1 MTVAKSLLVWL
12 CFIPLA
18 IVNGGARDFLLTSVA
33 GQWALPLSGVTL
45 SLLILLTTWALLPRL
60 GKLSTKV
67 RLQIGG
73 LWLLLTLTFETV
85 TGLAQGHTPAELLT
99 AYDPATGNLWLLV
112 LLTTAIAPVVVR
124 RKAESSEKKR

>member
-45 SLLILLTTWALLPRL
+45 SLLILLTT
-60 GKLSTKV
+60 
-67 RLQIGG
+67 
-73 LWLLLTLTFETV
+73 
-85 TGLAQGHTPAELLT
+85 
-99 AYDPATGNLWLLV
+99 
-112 LLTTAIAPVVVR
+112 
-124 RKAESSEKKR
+124 

>member
-60 GKLSTKV
+60 GKLPPKSGYKSADS
-67 RLQIGG
+67 G
-73 LWLLLTLTFETV
+73 
-85 TGLAQGHTPAELLT
+85 
-99 AYDPATGNLWLLV
+99 
-112 LLTTAIAPVVVR
+112 
-124 RKAESSEKKR
+124 SC